1 MRVGGVVRVVVPLL
15 AAAGLAACADRAPQQ
30 PGSTGEPSGLVEL
43 EPAGPPQ
50 AVETPGLS
58 DELSVEEL
66 EGLEYPP
73 VTVEM
78 LTAVDQLREAAG
90 DDPDFG
96 GSEISLDR
104 TRIVLRWYGEVPP
117 AVQEVVDAYAAGPFT
132 VVVEPSRFRPG
143 DLQAEVDRL
152 FREHPGVIAAAG
164 ARPTGD
170 GIELMIREDA
180 VAAAGGLDE
189 ALADN
194 GVVSE
199 FPLFAEEGSVVPA

>member
-1 MRVGGVVRVVVPLL
+1 MRVGGAVRVVVLLL
-15 AAAGLAACADRAPQQ
+15 AAAGLAGCADRAPRQ
-30 PGSTGEPSGLVEL
+30 PGSTGEPPGLVEL
-43 EPAGPPQ
+43 EPAGPPP
-50 AVETPGLS
+50 AVPTDG
-58 DELSVEEL
+58 LSVEGL

-78 LTAVDQLREAAG
+78 LTAVDQLRAAAG
-90 DDPDFG
+90 DDPDSG
-96 GSEISLDR
+96 GPEISLDR

-117 AVQEVVDAYAAGPFT
+117 AVQEVVDAYATGPFT
-132 VVVEPSRFRPG
+132 VVVEPTRFRPG

-194 GVVSE
+194 GIVSE

>member
-50 AVETPGLS
+50 AVPTDG
-58 DELSVEEL
+58 LSVEGL

-73 VTVEM
+73 VTMEM
-78 LTAVDQLREAAG
+78 LTAVDQLRAAAG

-96 GSEISLDR
+96 GPEISLDR

-132 VVVEPSRFRPG
+132 VVVEPTRFRPG

-170 GIELMIREDA
+170 GIELMIRADA
-180 VAAAGGLDE
+180 VAEAGGLDE

-194 GVVSE
+194 GIVSE